1 MLWFYLVQIYDLSIT
16 LYNASGLSM
25 SIVSSF
31 AHVHTLQLLAVLVHL
46 NAKISQSTCP
56 HWGAIFLLHILTPPA
71 GLMLHRGHIQA
82 NPPDFLWR

>member
-56 HWGAIFLLHILTPPA
+56 HWGAIFFIAYPHSSSRSNAAQRSHPSQPT
-71 GLMLHRGHIQA
+71 
-82 NPPDFLWR
+82 